1 MEETAGKLPFTLMQW
16 VGVKSGKRLGSSK
29 IRWRRKSQ
37 VPLHQAD
44 CGTRRAGRMELRSP
58 VLVTYCSLYAGQYNE
73 IQD

>member
-1 MEETAGKLPFTLMQW
+1 MEGTNGKIAFHAA
-16 VGVKSGKRLGSSK
+16 VGWGEKRLGSSK